1 MFDLYVTFMPIT
13 ITMMI
18 MIVAIFDQYRIR
30 INTINE
36 DYGECFRR
44 GAATS
49 HFNLIIIKA
58 SEDQE
63 PNKYKNFITQALLCI
78 FWTTKQQ

>member
-1 MFDLYVTFMPIT
+1 
-13 ITMMI
+13 

-49 HFNLIIIKA
+49 HFNWIIIKA
-58 SEDQE
+58 EDQN
-63 PNKYKNFITQALLCI
+63 PIN
-78 FWTTKQQ
+78 TKTL

>member
-1 MFDLYVTFMPIT
+1 
-13 ITMMI
+13 

-49 HFNLIIIKA
+49 HFNWIIIKA
-58 SEDQE
+58 SEDQN
-63 PNKYKNFITQALLCI
+63 PINTNTL
-78 FWTTKQQ
+78 